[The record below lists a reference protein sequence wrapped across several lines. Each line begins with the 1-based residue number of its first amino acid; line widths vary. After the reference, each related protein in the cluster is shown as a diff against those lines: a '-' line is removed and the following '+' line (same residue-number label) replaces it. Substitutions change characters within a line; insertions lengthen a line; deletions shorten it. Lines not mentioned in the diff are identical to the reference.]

1 MGAMRKK
8 LNLERERERERER
21 ESIRH
26 RKEENNEVQ
35 CMNKLHAKEN
45 CIMGKNL
52 IQNTAFTRYNQLHN
66 PRMYETLL

>member
-1 MGAMRKK
+1 MRKK

-52 IQNTAFTRYNQLHN
+52 IQNTAFTRYNQSHN

>member
-1 MGAMRKK
+1 
-8 LNLERERERERER
+8 
-21 ESIRH
+21 
-26 RKEENNEVQ
+26 
-35 CMNKLHAKEN
+35 MNKLHAKEN